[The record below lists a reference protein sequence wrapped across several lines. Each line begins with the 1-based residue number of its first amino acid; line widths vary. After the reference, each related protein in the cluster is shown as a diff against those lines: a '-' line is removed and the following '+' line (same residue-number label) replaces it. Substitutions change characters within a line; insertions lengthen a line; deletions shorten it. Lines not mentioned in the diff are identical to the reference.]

1 MLEVEWYLPIFPF
14 TNFTGLLFLLVVIV
28 SLVQVFILVCFDIV
42 ILSLGFTGVGVAA
55 LCTCNVPALMEAI
68 KFHPIVLYSLKFLM
82 SYALGY
88 HYFCG
93 LRHIV
98 FLHFLFHSQYF
109 DYYPEKLTWKFI
121 QSSSICII
129 WGVAALALVLTVI
142 KLPALKNK
150 EKKEKVLQE

>member
-1 MLEVEWYLPIFPF
+1 MLEVEWYPPIFPF

-28 SLVQVFILVCFDIV
+28 LLVQVFILVYFDIFV
-42 ILSLGFTGVGVAA
+42 LFLGFTGAGIAA
-55 LCTCNVPALMEAI
+55 LCGCNLPALMEAI
-68 KFHPIVLYSLKFLM
+68 KFHPIVLYGLKFFM

-98 FLHFLFHSQYF
+98 FINILFYLQYF
-109 DYYPEKLTWKFI
+109 DYYPDKLTWKFI

>member
-28 SLVQVFILVCFDIV
+28 LLVQVFILVYFDIFV
-42 ILSLGFTGVGVAA
+42 LFLGFTGAGIAA
-55 LCTCNVPALMEAI
+55 LCGCNLPALMEAI
-68 KFHPIVLYSLKFLM
+68 KFHPIVLYGLKFFM

-98 FLHFLFHSQYF
+98 FINILFYLQYF

-121 QSSSICII
+121 QSSSIWII
-129 WGVAALALVLTVI
+129 WGVAALALALTVI

-150 EKKEKVLQE
+150 EKKEVLNE